1 MAEPG
6 LNKIT
11 FEEAMETLVVMF
23 PSWQRDTLAQVLIQK
38 KG

>member
-38 KG
+38 SG

>member
-11 FEEAMETLVVMF
+11 FEDAMETLIVMF
-23 PSWQRDTLAQVLIQK
+23 PSWKKDELAQILIQK